1 MHRNYR
7 VWCDERGS
15 TIDNALEL
23 NRWSH
28 KDAADEWA
36 SIQHIHQT
44 IYAITEVGST
54 TTVHVID
61 ENDKMKTF
69 EVTGFLRYGS
79 VYYRVK
85 ESLKNYLVWWVESKK
100 NARNI
105 KAQSHEDAARKWAED
120 ELWILDEGAD
130 VQVLRCD
137 NFLKT
142 MHVTA
147 KQSIVYK
154 SRVMRTMHNV

>member
-1 MHRNYR
+1 
-7 VWCDERGS
+7 
-15 TIDNALEL
+15 
-23 NRWSH
+23 
-28 KDAADEWA
+28 
-36 SIQHIHQT
+36 
-44 IYAITEVGST
+44 
-54 TTVHVID
+54 
-61 ENDKMKTF
+61 MKTF

-85 ESLKNYLVWWVESKK
+85 ESLKNYLVGWVESKK

-105 KAQSHEDAARKWAED
+105 KAQTHEDAARKWAED
-120 ELWILDEGAD
+120 EPWILDEGAD